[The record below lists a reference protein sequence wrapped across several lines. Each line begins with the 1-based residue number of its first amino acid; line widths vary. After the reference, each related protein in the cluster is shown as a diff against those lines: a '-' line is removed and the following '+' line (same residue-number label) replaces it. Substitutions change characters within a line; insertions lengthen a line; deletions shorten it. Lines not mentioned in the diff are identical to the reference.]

1 MPKDS
6 LNIYMTIQDGMSP
19 ALASITDKTKAL
31 DKETQQLQQTTN
43 AMTKASQSLL
53 EKQVRL
59 QSEYDSSK
67 KKLKDCQ
74 KAYDEY
80 QDELTRANLDNAIK
94 QHAELKNELIEVTEQ
109 LNANKRAYKENV
121 EEIRKGGLSQTGG
134 AALGGLP
141 AEGGTALAAI
151 WSGLGIGQELSQL
164 AEQAGGALLN
174 SAFGDSMGG
183 VASNALSGAITGA
196 SLGTAIAPGL
206 GTAVGAALGGGLSAA
221 GGMVEQWGKQ
231 DDAFK
236 DYYGGLYEDVS
247 ARSDETVESG
257 STIAGGR
264 EQTRMAFTKRFGS
277 EEDANVYLRK
287 VEKMAAETNYDYDEI
302 VGYTKLLLN
311 SYDPDAVFDV
321 LRSLSDASAGLD
333 LNSSD
338 VNMMISGFSKM
349 KNLGKATQEYLGYYR
364 ERGIDTDQ
372 ALVDYYQ
379 GQGKNVEKSDIAGMV
394 KEGNVSGEDASAAIL
409 AYIQDTFGGLSNDLA
424 GTYDAM
430 VDNLGDINASL
441 EAKAGDAYN
450 TLRKKG
456 VKAQMDALGGDL
468 GDEIGE
474 INAIKGE
481 NRARRENLQEQYYRD
496 VMGMVLHGTQG
507 ETWDKLDEKQQN
519 DLTELRQQYAE
530 LKERY
535 EASRDE
541 NGNATDAEAGEKIE
555 AIFETAEGMA
565 QGYFDNS
572 AEMKQLAEIERD
584 EVAMIRENMV
594 GLTDIVQN
602 IYLQTQE
609 LSKGMGSTVSV
620 NVDPLSLVKSAVR
633 ADAGDYEGISLLNA
647 GGQGGGDADG
657 AGKALTGSKTG
668 SKSHAFGLNR
678 VPFDD
683 YPALLHEGE
692 RVLTAREAREQDRAE
707 EFKLIDLPLR
717 EQPPVIAG
725 GDDTPL
731 FKGGSDA
738 PGSSGA
744 PGGAGAPEVNIS
756 GNTFVGASEE
766 MADQLWEIIVRKLE
780 REFKAAG
787 R

>member
-1 MPKDS
+1 
-6 LNIYMTIQDGMSP
+6 
-19 ALASITDKTKAL
+19 
-31 DKETQQLQQTTN
+31 
-43 AMTKASQSLL
+43 
-53 EKQVRL
+53 
-59 QSEYDSSK
+59 
-67 KKLKDCQ
+67 
-74 KAYDEY
+74 
-80 QDELTRANLDNAIK
+80 
-94 QHAELKNELIEVTEQ
+94 
-109 LNANKRAYKENV
+109 
-121 EEIRKGGLSQTGG
+121 
-134 AALGGLP
+134 
-141 AEGGTALAAI
+141 
-151 WSGLGIGQELSQL
+151 
-164 AEQAGGALLN
+164 
-174 SAFGDSMGG
+174 
-183 VASNALSGAITGA
+183 
-196 SLGTAIAPGL
+196 
-206 GTAVGAALGGGLSAA
+206 
-221 GGMVEQWGKQ
+221 
-231 DDAFK
+231 
-236 DYYGGLYEDVS
+236 
-247 ARSDETVESG
+247 
-257 STIAGGR
+257 
-264 EQTRMAFTKRFGS
+264 
-277 EEDANVYLRK
+277 
-287 VEKMAAETNYDYDEI
+287 
-302 VGYTKLLLN
+302 
-311 SYDPDAVFDV
+311 
-321 LRSLSDASAGLD
+321 
-333 LNSSD
+333 
-338 VNMMISGFSKM
+338 M

-430 VDNLGDINASL
+430 ADNLGDINASL

-456 VKAQMDALGGDL
+456 VKAQMDALGGGL

-519 DLTELRQQYAE
+519 DLTELSQQYAE

-541 NGNATDAEAGEKIE
+541 NGDATDAEAGEKIV
-555 AIFETAEGMA
+555 AIFETAESMA

-609 LSKGMGSTVSV
+609 LSKGMGSSFFSYAGRASGDLSHS
-620 NVDPLSLVKSAVR
+620 VDPTKPVTNFSDAMAMRGMSANWTPP
-633 ADAGDYEGISLLNA
+633 E
-647 GGQGGGDADG
+647 
-657 AGKALTGSKTG
+657 
-668 SKSHAFGLNR
+668 KSHAFGLNR

-692 RVLTAREAREQDRAE
+692 RVLTAREAREQDRTE
-707 EFKLIDLPLR
+707 EFKLIDIPLR
-717 EQPPVIAG
+717 EQKPPVIAG

-731 FKGGSDA
+731 FKGGEGPDA
-738 PGSSGA
+738 GTASEGT
-744 PGGAGAPEVNIS
+744 GGLSVDIS
-756 GNTFVGASEE
+756 GNTFVGVNEE